1 MGLVYSYGLENV
13 IKITDA
19 TTPIS
24 LIFFILVL
32 FVMIKEKK
40 IFKFQIM
47 DMLILLLISYSLLIG
62 IFTSTAL
69 ETIQFIFYSC
79 IFYFFGRFIILDNS
93 KVLKQTIFLFSSI
106 IIVALI
112 FQYVSNSQSFG
123 RVMLNNANPI
133 GLGELLTILSLTSYY
148 TLRFEF
154 NKNSYK
160 LLYIFFFLLSLF
172 CQIVIISS
180 RGAIITTFLT
190 IVLAEGIFFKSYRII
205 TSSGIV
211 LFLYGL
217 FNYFNEQL
225 SMMFPLVSRFSV
237 QSLLNSQSIFGSSTS
252 IGRVDKIR
260 ETLISI
266 NSKPFIG
273 SGFGKFYPH
282 NIILEIWSSI
292 GLVGLLIFITI
303 LLYLSR
309 IIVRIDN
316 NICKLIAILLI
327 AIIINRMMSFNYTAY
342 KNLFLL
348 TGMLLSNYKLM
359 KDGIINGSDRSSN
372 NN

>member
-1 MGLVYSYGLENV
+1 
-13 IKITDA
+13 
-19 TTPIS
+19 
-24 LIFFILVL
+24 
-32 FVMIKEKK
+32 
-40 IFKFQIM
+40 
-47 DMLILLLISYSLLIG
+47 
-62 IFTSTAL
+62 
-69 ETIQFIFYSC
+69 
-79 IFYFFGRFIILDNS
+79 
-93 KVLKQTIFLFSSI
+93 
-106 IIVALI
+106 
-112 FQYVSNSQSFG
+112 
-123 RVMLNNANPI
+123 
-133 GLGELLTILSLTSYY
+133 
-148 TLRFEF
+148 
-154 NKNSYK
+154 
-160 LLYIFFFLLSLF
+160 
-172 CQIVIISS
+172 
-180 RGAIITTFLT
+180 
-190 IVLAEGIFFKSYRII
+190 
-205 TSSGIV
+205 
-211 LFLYGL
+211 
-217 FNYFNEQL
+217 
-225 SMMFPLVSRFSV
+225 MMFPLVSRFSV

-282 NIILEIWSSI
+282 NITLEIWSSI

>member
-1 MGLVYSYGLENV
+1 MIHFNKYNQFLIVTAMGLVYSYGLENV

-160 LLYIFFFLLSLF
+160 LLYIFFSCSLF
-172 CQIVIISS
+172 FV
-180 RGAIITTFLT
+180 
-190 IVLAEGIFFKSYRII
+190 K
-205 TSSGIV
+205 
-211 LFLYGL
+211 
-217 FNYFNEQL
+217 
-225 SMMFPLVSRFSV
+225 
-237 QSLLNSQSIFGSSTS
+237 
-252 IGRVDKIR
+252 
-260 ETLISI
+260 
-266 NSKPFIG
+266 
-273 SGFGKFYPH
+273 
-282 NIILEIWSSI
+282 
-292 GLVGLLIFITI
+292 
-303 LLYLSR
+303 
-309 IIVRIDN
+309 
-316 NICKLIAILLI
+316 
-327 AIIINRMMSFNYTAY
+327 
-342 KNLFLL
+342 
-348 TGMLLSNYKLM
+348 
-359 KDGIINGSDRSSN
+359 
-372 NN
+372 